1 MSFFTSDFVSID
13 RILALLE
20 DGGSGRVTLTLR
32 FFEELNSITPLGL
45 LIGHGVHLSSS
56 TLLGDHS
63 VHNDILEVFYRIGAI
78 GLFLYI
84 LMLVLVFRLG
94 CKVSRVQKVHGS
106 VLKASVFIFLIISL
120 ASMLIFIP
128 SYVLQFFI
136 FWTLLISL
144 NLSNNKSLLR
154 LSITMFRFL
163 DLNVRLFCFKI
174 VTRLRSGIVSR
185 ARKFL
190 IDLWFKLT
198 NRQYRLLVRARRDR
212 DVDES
217 LRILNELKFRY
228 PNSVFW
234 TRHLSVIAADLG
246 LIDLAKELGR
256 DYFQSVISADLD
268 VFIDEVRSFMVPIFR
283 RCQV

>member
-1 MSFFTSDFVSID
+1 
-13 RILALLE
+13 
-20 DGGSGRVTLTLR
+20 
-32 FFEELNSITPLGL
+32 
-45 LIGHGVHLSSS
+45 
-56 TLLGDHS
+56 
-63 VHNDILEVFYRIGAI
+63 
-78 GLFLYI
+78 
-84 LMLVLVFRLG
+84 
-94 CKVSRVQKVHGS
+94 
-106 VLKASVFIFLIISL
+106 
-120 ASMLIFIP
+120 
-128 SYVLQFFI
+128 
-136 FWTLLISL
+136 
-144 NLSNNKSLLR
+144 
-154 LSITMFRFL
+154 MFRFL

-268 VFIDEVRSFMVPIFR
+268 VFIDEVQSLHGANFR
-283 RCQV
+283 RCQCRIFLQGW